1 MSRSNSSRRRHFR
14 PGYQALDDGVFRRSG
29 MVAVV
34 VAVAGGPVVHG
45 IDHHGVIIRL
55 AAGGHRENVPFIV
68 LGQVIRRPVLEL
80 ELKRQLQ

>member
-1 MSRSNSSRRRHFR
+1 
-14 PGYQALDDGVFRRSG
+14 

-45 IDHHGVIIRL
+45 IDHHGVVIRL
-55 AAGGHRENVPFIV
+55 AAGGHRENVPFIA

-80 ELKRQLQ
+80 ELKRRSGGRERDIPSHVVHVLGEAGR